1 MRSNAS
7 HLRILTHRQTRYG
20 SWHQNYLAQQT
31 PVKVQQLS
39 DQERIKQL
47 ERENKELQRANE
59 ILRKAA
65 AFFAQAE
72 LDRPHK

>member
-1 MRSNAS
+1 MLFFFAF
-7 HLRILTHRQTRYG
+7 LFPKTLLTTTDPVQCH
-20 SWHQNYLAQQT
+20 
-31 PVKVQQLS
+31 VKVQQLS